1 MAVGFGSLSAI
12 NDLDEMLGYE
22 SLSLSCVCSI
32 EDGALRFFH
41 VTREEASRDLI
52 RPIRNRRLR
61 FLDGSSNPGL
71 NNSSNEW
78 LGLIHL
84 I

>member
-1 MAVGFGSLSAI
+1 MAVGFGSSSAI

-41 VTREEASRDLI
+41 VTREEEASRDLI

-61 FLDGSSNPGL
+61 FLDGS
-71 NNSSNEW
+71 
-78 LGLIHL
+78 
-84 I
+84 